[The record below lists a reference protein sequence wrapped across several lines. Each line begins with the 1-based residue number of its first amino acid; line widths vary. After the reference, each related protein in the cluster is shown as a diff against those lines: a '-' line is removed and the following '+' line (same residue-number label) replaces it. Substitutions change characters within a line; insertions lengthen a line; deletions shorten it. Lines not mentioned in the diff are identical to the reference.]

1 MRRNNTR
8 GKRKYSSRRLSRHS
22 RKGRGNYLSQRS
34 NKNYKKSKSRTRT
47 QSIRTVKKIRQREKI
62 KTLKTVK
69 ELDQEIKKFLDG
81 FIDVDYIDP
90 TLYELKPL
98 IRDLEDALKISS
110 IVSKRHVLNRAID
123 KLEEMLEQQQQ
134 FYNNPEIV
142 AITDSL
148 VY

>member
-8 GKRKYSSRRLSRHS
+8 GKRRYLSRRLSRHS

-34 NKNYKKSKSRTRT
+34 NKKSKSRTRT

-134 FYNNPEIV
+134 LYNNPEIV

-148 VY
+148 IY